1 MHVSR
6 EAYHAFS
13 SPLEGRV
20 RYMYADVKG
29 LITTGVGNLIN
40 TQASALALPWLLAD
54 GLKAS
59 QAAVLADWNKLHA
72 DPAYY
77 AARKWTVYAKTML
90 CHLSDEAIDDLVSR
104 QLDANEAIIRKRFP
118 AWDSFPADAQLAIM
132 SVAWAV
138 GAGFFLPKP
147 KGPGFLNLARAIDAQ
162 DWEGCVAACGIRE
175 AGNPGVVPRNAKNRF
190 CFHNAAIVKAAGAP
204 VTELH
209 WPNVALELSPGPGAT
224 DEQFTKASGAQ
235 AEAIAAV
242 KTWQADPISRFVDAE
257 YERIRN
263 TSGAR
268 AAIDDAKDT
277 DPSELAPESRS

>member
-13 SPLEGRV
+13 APLEGRV
-20 RYMYADVKG
+20 PTMYADCLG

-40 TQASALALPWLLAD
+40 TQAAALALPWRLAD

-77 AARKWTVYAKTML
+77 AARKWTVYSKTML
-90 CHLSDEAIDDLVSR
+90 CHLDDDAIDALVSR
-104 QLDANEAIIRKRFP
+104 QLDLNEAIIRKRFP

-147 KGPGFLNLARAIDAQ
+147 QGPGFINLAKCIDAQ
-162 DWEGCVAACGIRE
+162 DWEGCVAACPIRE
-175 AGNPGVVPRNAKNRF
+175 KGNPGVVPRNAKNRF
-190 CFHNAAIVKAAGAP
+190 CFHNAALVKAAGLLP
-204 VTELH
+204 DGLW
-209 WPNVALELSPGPGAT
+209 WPNVVVDEHGRAPAAAT
-224 DEQFTKASGAQ
+224 TAQ
-235 AEAIAAV
+235 AEAVAAV
-242 KTWQADPISRFVDAE
+242 TTWQADPISRFVDAE
-257 YERIRN
+257 YERLRE

-268 AAIDDAKDT
+268 AAIDFERDT
-277 DPSELAPESRS
+277 DPSELAPDSDGGRS